1 MFWILR
7 SAVRSTGRPRP
18 KTKPPPTG
26 EPVPTGPVT
35 LLAIFGSM
43 VFVVLSPIATGHL
56 PDALVMF
63 LIPVALGILVLGGI
77 LVSGA
82 AEADRARRASV
93 RRLEH
98 IPVVPSSADEHRKT
112 LEMRALAAGAQ
123 FHGDTAI
130 VNLPRAPQAH
140 PRPATR
146 GVTTRRQI
154 RLDAEEDERLLRVAA
169 IIVQPCPFC
178 GAGEG
183 ELCLPI
189 EGYKAY
195 LLDRARGI
203 FAHPM
208 RIARAISLKSA
219 KLEDVI
225 AQFGDI
231 VPDEIW
237 GMLL

>member
-1 MFWILR
+1 VFWIIR
-7 SAVRSTGRPRP
+7 SAARSVGRSRARSEP
-18 KTKPPPTG
+18 KPKAERTPAG
-26 EPVPTGPVT
+26 ALAV
-35 LLAIFGSM
+35 LAIFAAMAYTVGTEM
-43 VFVVLSPIATGHL
+43 VTGHL
-56 PDALVMF
+56 PATPVMF
-63 LIPVALGILVLGGI
+63 AIPVILGFTVLGGT
-77 LVSGA
+77 LGKALKGTRVTRSGV
-82 AEADRARRASV
+82 RA
-93 RRLEH
+93 LDH
-98 IPVVPSSADEHRKT
+98 IPVVPSAADERRKT
-112 LEMRALAAGAQ
+112 LEMRAIAAGAE

-130 VNLPRAPQAH
+130 VNLPPPPQAH

-154 RLDAEEDERLLRVAA
+154 KLDAGEDERLLRVAA

-178 GAGEG
+178 GADEG

-195 LLDRARGI
+195 LLDQARGI
-203 FAHPM
+203 FTHPM